1 MAAFTGGEV
10 YKAEFE
16 PTAYLEYFKF
26 GGGTLGDEFLTFV
39 LKHYCKTF
47 TSGDVKGDTLIDIG
61 SGPTIYQLLSA
72 CEKFNEIIVSDYADR
87 NRQELEK
94 WLKKEPGA
102 FDWTPVVKYVCELE
116 GQREKWAEKEEKLR
130 KKVKQ
135 VLKCDVR
142 KPNPLAPVTLPAADC
157 LLSTLCLEAACKD
170 LGTFRAALK
179 NISSLVKPGGHLV
192 MVTVLKET
200 YYVVDQHSF
209 SCLYL
214 DQESVEEAIKDAGF
228 DIKFIKEI
236 QEHSPN
242 TFSDFGALLHVVACK
257 RGPKPA
263 Q

>member
-26 GGGTLGDEFLTFV
+26 GEGTLGDELLTFV

-47 TSGDVKGDTLIDIG
+47 TSVFL
-61 SGPTIYQLLSA
+61 P
-72 CEKFNEIIVSDYADR
+72 
-87 NRQELEK
+87 
-94 WLKKEPGA
+94 
-102 FDWTPVVKYVCELE
+102 
-116 GQREKWAEKEEKLR
+116 REKWAEKEEKLR

-142 KPNPLAPVTLPAADC
+142 KPSPLAPGTLPAAKC
-157 LLSTLCLEAACKD
+157 LLPTLCLEAACKD

-179 NISSLVKPGGHLV
+179 NSSSLLKPGGSLV

-200 YYVVDQHSF
+200 CYVVDQRSF
-209 SCLYL
+209 SCLDL
-214 DQESVEEAIKDAGF
+214 DQESVEEAIKDAVF
-228 DIKFIKEI
+228 DIRSIKEI

-242 TFSDFGALLHVVACK
+242 TFADFGALLHVVARK

>member
-1 MAAFTGGEV
+1 MHSIF
-10 YKAEFE
+10 
-16 PTAYLEYFKF
+16 PL
-26 GGGTLGDEFLTFV
+26 
-39 LKHYCKTF
+39 
-47 TSGDVKGDTLIDIG
+47 
-61 SGPTIYQLLSA
+61 
-72 CEKFNEIIVSDYADR
+72 
-87 NRQELEK
+87 
-94 WLKKEPGA
+94 
-102 FDWTPVVKYVCELE
+102 
-116 GQREKWAEKEEKLR
+116 REKWAEKEEKLR

-242 TFSDFGALLHVVACK
+242 TFSDFGALLHVVARK

>member
-47 TSGDVKGDTLIDIG
+47 TSGDVKGDILIDIG

-102 FDWTPVVKYVCELE
+102 FDWTPAVKYVCELE
-116 GQREKWAEKEEKLR
+116 GQRTPTAFEDPFKSNSDGRGHGFPSQLEPENMLR
-130 KKVKQ
+130 
-135 VLKCDVR
+135 
-142 KPNPLAPVTLPAADC
+142 
-157 LLSTLCLEAACKD
+157 
-170 LGTFRAALK
+170 
-179 NISSLVKPGGHLV
+179 
-192 MVTVLKET
+192 
-200 YYVVDQHSF
+200 
-209 SCLYL
+209 
-214 DQESVEEAIKDAGF
+214 
-228 DIKFIKEI
+228 
-236 QEHSPN
+236 
-242 TFSDFGALLHVVACK
+242 
-257 RGPKPA
+257 
-263 Q
+263 